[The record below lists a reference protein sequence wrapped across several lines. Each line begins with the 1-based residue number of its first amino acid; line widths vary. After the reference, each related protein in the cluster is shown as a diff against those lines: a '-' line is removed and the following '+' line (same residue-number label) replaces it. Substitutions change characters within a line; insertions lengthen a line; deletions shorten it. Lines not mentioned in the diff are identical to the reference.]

1 MEKSTKQK
9 MNKKPITTVANL
21 ILHKNTTLIAI
32 VVLLILLIIE
42 GFTGIPVHKS
52 IVFFL
57 SISVLMLILAFAVLK
72 RMSGFSLKN
81 TAFLLTHAG
90 LFMVL
95 LFGCLGS
102 LQFQKLYVRTF
113 HGVTENIAFDDDSS
127 VYQLPFQITLK
138 NFEAE
143 FYDNHQP
150 KSYKAEIMLKDGDT
164 EKQVVLA
171 VNHPV
176 RFMGYDVYLSSYD
189 RRNPNNPDFVL
200 FITVYDPYVYAKYFG
215 IIVLLMG
222 LFLYICTL
230 SFSKNRLVSLFI
242 ALFGLGFSYMV
253 FSPYLFKVKNL
264 VPALQ
269 SLWFVPHIAV
279 YMFAYGALAV
289 ACLLSIYTICTRR
302 GEKFFVPTELAT
314 YFSLKLGTCLMGI
327 GLLFGALWAK
337 IAWGNFWSFDLK
349 ETWAAIAW
357 FAFLGVL
364 HFKYAYKNRPKTLA
378 ILVIIAFLL
387 LQMCWFG
394 VNYLP
399 EVLKS
404 LHRY

>member
-1 MEKSTKQK
+1 MDKCLRDFTDAILKNRLRKILS
-9 MNKKPITTVANL
+9 L
-21 ILHKNTTLIAI
+21 ILQKNTTLITI
-32 VVLLILLIIE
+32 GVLLLFLIVE
-42 GFTGIPVHKS
+42 GFSGIPVHES
-52 IVFFL
+52 IPYVVCL
-57 SISVLMLILAFAVLK
+57 LVLMLILGCVVVKRAVQY
-72 RMSGFSLKN
+72 SLRN

-102 LQFQKLYVRTF
+102 LKFQKLYVRAF
-113 HGVTENIAFDDDSS
+113 PEVSENIAFDEKHY
-127 VYQLPFQITLK
+127 VFQIPFQITLK

-150 KSYKAEIMLKDGDT
+150 KSYEAEVILTNDDV
-164 EKQVVLA
+164 EKHVTLA
-171 VNHPV
+171 VNYPT

-189 RRNPNNPDFVL
+189 RTNPQEPDFVVFL
-200 FITVYDPYVYAKYFG
+200 VIYDPYVFAKYFG
-215 IIVLLMG
+215 IIVLLAG
-222 LFLYICTL
+222 LFLSIWNL
-230 SFSKNRLVSLFI
+230 PFAKNRVLTLFV
-242 ALFGLGFSYMV
+242 ALFGLGFSYMP
-253 FSPYLFKVKNL
+253 FGPYLLGKKFL

-279 YMFAYGALAV
+279 YMLAYGALAI
-289 ACLLSIYTICTRR
+289 ACLLSVYTLFRR
-302 GEKFFVPTELAT
+302 KETIERST
-314 YFSLKLGTCLMGI
+314 DFSLNLGISLMGT

-337 IAWGNFWSFDLK
+337 TAWGDFWSYDLK

-364 HFKYAYKNRPKTLA
+364 HFRYACQHRRRLLA
-378 ILVIIAFLL
+378 ILIIIAFLL

-399 EVLKS
+399 DFLRS